1 VALFLVLP
9 GAARADEGMWTLHDF
24 PAAAV
29 KDAVGAAI
37 DADWL
42 DRVQRSTA
50 RLDGGCTGSFA
61 SPDGLVLTNNHCT
74 WGCIRDLSTD
84 EKNLSEEGFFA
95 PSAAEEVACPGARIS
110 VLMEMEEITEA
121 IHGATAGKSEAEAN
135 EARKATLS
143 RLESACEEAGE
154 LSCES
159 VDLYHGG
166 QYYLYKYKRYDD
178 VRLVFAPELAVA
190 AFGGDPDNFNFPRWD
205 LDMSFLR
212 VYEDGEPAET
222 PNFLPWKAAGAQI
235 GEATFVAGHP
245 GSTDRLLTVA
255 QLEDLRGSNLP
266 QRLILFSELRG
277 RMLQWATTS
286 DDAARQVQ
294 QRILGIENAIKVWK
308 NRLASL
314 MDEEQMARKQA
325 AELEI
330 QHAVEADPQLAA
342 AYGSAWSD
350 IERALAV
357 WSTMAD
363 RYRFIEGGLGFQ
375 GTLYAH
381 AQTLVRGTQ
390 ERVKPNEERLREYRE
405 TALPRVEQR
414 LLADR
419 PVSTEYET
427 LRLAFSLDK
436 LREWLGPDDAVV
448 QMVLGNESPEELA
461 ASLLAGTLLA
471 DPEFRRGLWEGG
483 PEAVAGSDD
492 PLIALAR
499 KVEPAALELRK
510 RYDDEIEALLTQ
522 ASEKIA
528 KARFAIY
535 GKGAYPD
542 ATFTLRV
549 SYGEVQGWLE
559 KGEEVHPFTRIGR
572 AFERAT
578 GKDPFRLPESWLENR
593 EALDLDTRF
602 NFATNNDIIG
612 GNSGSPVV
620 DAEGRLVGL
629 VFDGNIHSIAGAYWF
644 DETKNRTVSV
654 HVAAILEALRVV
666 YGAERILDELTVLP

>member
-1 VALFLVLP
+1 
-9 GAARADEGMWTLHDF
+9 
-24 PAAAV
+24 
-29 KDAVGAAI
+29 
-37 DADWL
+37 
-42 DRVQRSTA
+42 
-50 RLDGGCTGSFA
+50 
-61 SPDGLVLTNNHCT
+61 
-74 WGCIRDLSTD
+74 
-84 EKNLSEEGFFA
+84 
-95 PSAAEEVACPGARIS
+95 
-110 VLMEMEEITEA
+110 
-121 IHGATAGKSEAEAN
+121 
-135 EARKATLS
+135 
-143 RLESACEEAGE
+143 
-154 LSCES
+154 
-159 VDLYHGG
+159 
-166 QYYLYKYKRYDD
+166 
-178 VRLVFAPELAVA
+178 
-190 AFGGDPDNFNFPRWD
+190 
-205 LDMSFLR
+205 
-212 VYEDGEPAET
+212 
-222 PNFLPWKAAGAQI
+222 
-235 GEATFVAGHP
+235 
-245 GSTDRLLTVA
+245 
-255 QLEDLRGSNLP
+255 
-266 QRLILFSELRG
+266 
-277 RMLQWATTS
+277 
-286 DDAARQVQ
+286 
-294 QRILGIENAIKVWK
+294 
-308 NRLASL
+308 
-314 MDEEQMARKQA
+314 
-325 AELEI
+325 
-330 QHAVEADPQLAA
+330 
-342 AYGSAWSD
+342 
-350 IERALAV
+350 
-357 WSTMAD
+357 
-363 RYRFIEGGLGFQ
+363 
-375 GTLYAH
+375 
-381 AQTLVRGTQ
+381 
-390 ERVKPNEERLREYRE
+390 
-405 TALPRVEQR
+405 VEQR